1 MGVPG
6 LWRLL
11 EPAKEPIELQ
21 QLSGKIVAIDM
32 NIWLHQAVKSRGST
46 NGPRNYLA
54 IFFRRLCKLL
64 FYGIKPVFVFDGD
77 TPALKRST
85 MNLRRQSRRLIES
98 KAEKAQKHLLRRL
111 LRRVAESSVKSSSI
125 LPSKKTESFDI
136 PAKHELLR
144 RLRQRFDS
152 HQAKEDAEM
161 FSAPSNNSKS
171 SCDNNNNILLSEK
184 AGVEYDELARDFL
197 DTFRSSGQNFSDVDL
212 NSDAFCSLPL
222 PAQLRVVQLMRETLD
237 SGSCRNELVQVN
249 DEAKFDPEK
258 FSDVQMKRLLLRRR
272 LAERQ
277 QELSDNLTKQEAI
290 EQVLQLN
297 NSVIKNI
304 LQNQSFFS
312 TLPFCNSKQPTI
324 ESIETVATAMRI
336 QSQDVGHAILIKQ
349 SPVKHISGITKL
361 PSSTT
366 LDLDKLITYNAQN
379 LNVSEKHDEAE
390 TSKDGQKEVIN
401 CDATGGNL
409 CLVQETNMLVNKNIV
424 YNFDC
429 ASIESPI
436 VKEYSNETDKKI
448 QYNDD
453 CKNSN
458 KSVMD
463 KSLVELSSEI
473 LPQSLSDSDINK
485 SLDYIEPFTLEHPDD
500 LIEVKQNEITTKSG
514 TSSDVHETEYFQVH
528 EDDRHSEIKSST
540 GEDDDDFIDV
550 DTDEHAEISS
560 VSSDS
565 NTLQNHSTDRFQ
577 NENEFNSVYSEKEFV
592 SNEVVCYANRKE
604 DILSS
609 ESYDDDYTE
618 DDSVLRE
625 NADRL
630 TRQAQST
637 TTRCISEAQDLLR
650 LFGFPFIVSPEEA
663 EAQCVALQRHNLVD
677 IVASDDSDVWP
688 FGVKIVCRHLF
699 GTGSDRKMKN
709 NPSVY
714 KLDEVRRKLGLTMA
728 NILRLTLLCG
738 SDYTHGINQV
748 GPVTAIEILSEFA
761 ESDDSL
767 DSEINNWLHGV
778 DKPSE
783 ELLQSTLKPL
793 VEFAHWWQ
801 TTHTQNSSQSMN
813 MPRIPEPNPVRRRWM
828 NLKPYPGFPDSRIAR
843 AYLYPNVNINL
854 PPFKWGSP
862 CVTLLVK
869 HVNTVLGWSTE
880 KTESILSSVL
890 KHRHSVELGNP
901 VTSMPLLTNFFPTV
915 NKVCEK
921 SAVSGHYVS
930 SELDEVIVPSKRVR
944 QAANRLRNQ
953 KTNNKT
959 PKSATSSKD
968 QDSLLSELPKPPR
981 KCRGRETVK
990 KSTNG
995 AKALLKKRKEKPRI
1009 KPERRIVERVCLSEE
1024 DED

>member
-1 MGVPG
+1 MKAFQFNNDDTDENLRKLPLLPSSKERHTMTPSLEMLCNPNTLHLKDKNNCYSHDFQGYLSACKLTNNKNKEQTLGIAG

-184 AGVEYDELARDFL
+184 A
-197 DTFRSSGQNFSDVDL
+197 
-212 NSDAFCSLPL
+212 DAFCSLPL

-336 QSQDVGHAILIKQ
+336 Q
-349 SPVKHISGITKL
+349 
-361 PSSTT
+361 
-366 LDLDKLITYNAQN
+366 LITYNAQN

-565 NTLQNHSTDRFQ
+565 NTLQNHSTDSFQ

-637 TTRCISEAQDLLR
+637 TTL
-650 LFGFPFIVSPEEA
+650 SPEEA

-688 FGVKIVCRHLF
+688 FGVKMVCRHLF

-869 HVNTVLGWSTE
+869 YPFFAQRSNLIKNLCPLTHVNTVLGWSTE

-921 SAVSGHYVS
+921 SA
-930 SELDEVIVPSKRVR
+930 VIVPSKRVR

>member
-11 EPAKEPIELQ
+11 EPAREPVELQ

-46 NGPRNYLA
+46 GGPRNYLA

-85 MNLRRQSRRLIES
+85 MNLRRQSRSLIES

-111 LRRVAESSVKSSSI
+111 LRRVAESSIKSSSTK
-125 LPSKKTESFDI
+125 PSNKTESLDI

-144 RLRQRFDS
+144 RLRQQLDS

-161 FSAPSNNSKS
+161 FSAPSSSLKS
-171 SCDNNNNILLSEK
+171 SCNNNNILLSEK

-197 DTFRSSGQNFSDVDL
+197 DTFCSSGQKFSDVDL

-222 PAQLRVVQLMRETLD
+222 PAQLRVVQLMREILD
-237 SGSCRNELVQVN
+237 SSSCRNELIQVN

-290 EQVLQLN
+290 QQVLQLN
-297 NSVIKNI
+297 NSIIKNI

-312 TLPFCNSKQPTI
+312 TLPFSNSKQPTM
-324 ESIETVATAMRI
+324 ESVETVATAMRI
-336 QSQDVGHAILIKQ
+336 QSQDIGHAILIKQ

-366 LDLDKLITYNAQN
+366 LDLDKLITHNAQD

-390 TSKDGQKEVIN
+390 TLKDGQKDEVTN
-401 CDATGGNL
+401 SDSVGGNL
-409 CLVQETNMLVNKNIV
+409 CLVEETDMLVNKSTV
-424 YNFDC
+424 CNFEC
-429 ASIESPI
+429 ASIEPPI
-436 VKEYSNETDKKI
+436 VEEYSNETDNKI
-448 QYNDD
+448 QYNDH
-453 CKNSN
+453 CENPN
-458 KSVMD
+458 KSAI
-463 KSLVELSSEI
+463 KESLVDLSSEI
-473 LPQSLSDSDINK
+473 LPQSLSVSDINK
-485 SLDYIEPFTLEHPDD
+485 SLDYIEPFTVEHSDD
-500 LIEVKQNEITTKSG
+500 FIEASQNEIITRSSI
-514 TSSDVHETEYFQVH
+514 SSDVYEAEYTQVH
-528 EDDRHSEIKSST
+528 EDDRYSEIKSST

-550 DTDEHAEISS
+550 DTHEHAEISN
-560 VSSDS
+560 VSSDT
-565 NTLQNHSTDRFQ
+565 NTLQDHSTDSSQ
-577 NENEFNSVYSEKEFV
+577 NGNEFNSVYIEEEFV
-592 SNEVVCYANRKE
+592 SNEVVCYANRNG

-609 ESYDDDYTE
+609 ELHDDDYTE
-618 DDSVLRE
+618 DDDVLRE

-637 TTRCISEAQDLLR
+637 TTRCISEAQDLLN

-699 GTGSDRKMKN
+699 GTGSDPKMKN
-709 NPSVY
+709 NPSIY
-714 KLDEVRRKLGLTMA
+714 KLDEVKRKLGLTMA

-738 SDYTHGINQV
+738 SDYTHGIDQV

-767 DSEINNWLHGV
+767 NSEINSWLHGV

-783 ELLQSTLKPL
+783 KLLQSTLKPL

-813 MPRIPEPNPVRRRWM
+813 MPRIVESNPVRRRWI
-828 NLKPYPGFPDSRIAR
+828 NLKPYPGFPDNRIAR

-862 CVTLLVK
+862 SVTLLVK
-869 HVNTVLGWSTE
+869 YPFLQS
-880 KTESILSSVL
+880 KCSVQRRDL
-890 KHRHSVELGNP
+890 
-901 VTSMPLLTNFFPTV
+901 
-915 NKVCEK
+915 
-921 SAVSGHYVS
+921 A
-930 SELDEVIVPSKRVR
+930 
-944 QAANRLRNQ
+944 
-953 KTNNKT
+953 
-959 PKSATSSKD
+959 
-968 QDSLLSELPKPPR
+968 
-981 KCRGRETVK
+981 TVK
-990 KSTNG
+990 LPATN
-995 AKALLKKRKEKPRI
+995 KDYI
-1009 KPERRIVERVCLSEE
+1009 F
-1024 DED
+1024 